1 MAKRCCIK
9 GATFWPN
16 QSLLTICKAMN
27 WSASRIGMQSEVDG
41 LHDLPVN
48 RVTM

>member
-1 MAKRCCIK
+1 MTKRCYIK

-27 WSASRIGMQSEVDG
+27 WSASRIGMPAKVDG
-41 LHDLPVN
+41 LDDLPAN
-48 RVTM
+48 RVNM